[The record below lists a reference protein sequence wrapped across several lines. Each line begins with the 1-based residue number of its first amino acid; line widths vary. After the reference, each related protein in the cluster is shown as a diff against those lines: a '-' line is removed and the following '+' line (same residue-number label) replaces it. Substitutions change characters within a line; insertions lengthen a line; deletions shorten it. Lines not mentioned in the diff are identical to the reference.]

1 MYDMEAIQAW
11 LAMQDGED
19 SEKASMIINV
29 KPKRCGGCGKF
40 MPKDVPMDMYVIIR
54 DEPYHMT
61 EKCLTNGI
69 KKLRDSLPLWDWP
82 QKEYEI

>member
-1 MYDMEAIQAW
+1 
-11 LAMQDGED
+11 
-19 SEKASMIINV
+19 
-29 KPKRCGGCGKF
+29 
-40 MPKDVPMDMYVIIR
+40 MPKELPMDMYVIIR

-69 KKLRDSLPLWDWP
+69 KKLRDALPLWDWP